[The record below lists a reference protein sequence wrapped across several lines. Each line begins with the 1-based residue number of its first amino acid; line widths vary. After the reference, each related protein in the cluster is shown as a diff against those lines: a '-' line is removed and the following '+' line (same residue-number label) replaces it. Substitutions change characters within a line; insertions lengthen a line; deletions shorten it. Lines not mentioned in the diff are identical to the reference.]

1 MRMYY
6 SILLAILLLS
16 SATTASPVISFEDLL
31 AEAESN
37 PSLVIA
43 ARSQAT
49 RNNLPVNILTSDRI
63 MYDVKGIENGEIV
76 YAVFTNLANVYDGGY
91 TAYYEEIAG
100 RFDVQRSR
108 IDYGNGRIV
117 DNTGGIF
124 DPVIS
129 SARGGEKYLMIP
141 DWTFDRVYLFNSVN
155 GDLLDTAFIAH
166 SNPQLQSPKHALQL
180 FDGRSIIV
188 SDQISDLVQKFD
200 TAGNY
205 VGFFAPS
212 GGVNTS
218 ILDNMRGIRFRPN
231 RNLLVTVGSGASQ
244 NTIQQFDEDG
254 NHTGTFITGNLNSPF
269 DILLRQ
275 GDMLITNSSGTNRI
289 TKFTHDGVF
298 ISPFYS
304 GSNIVF
310 PQQMY
315 QLANGNL
322 VVAGFSTPSGL
333 IMFDSTGNY
342 IRSLTGVTGCRSSY
356 LLGNGHYLTTNAT
369 GVHELDSAT
378 GSLIRTVVTGAN
390 YQYISEYIPDLF
402 VSNGNNSE
410 FVSDFRL
417 HQNYP
422 NPFNPVTAINF
433 DLPKSGNASL
443 KIYDQLGCEVAVLV
457 NEFKAAGSYSVNFN
471 AEDLATGVYFYRL
484 NFNGISE
491 ARKMLLV
498 K

>member
-1 MRMYY
+1 MRKCY
-6 SILLAILLLS
+6 IFLFAFLLLS
-16 SATTASPVISFEDLL
+16 SAANASPIISFEDLL
-31 AEAESN
+31 ANVENDPA
-37 PSLVIA
+37 LLIA
-43 ARSQAT
+43 ARSEAVS
-49 RNNLPVNILTSDRI
+49 RNLPVNILTSERV
-63 MYDVKGIENGEIV
+63 MFDVKDIENGRIV

-91 TAYYEEIAG
+91 TAYYEEVTG
-100 RFDVQRSR
+100 RFDPLRSR

-117 DNTGGIF
+117 DNTGGMF

-129 SARGGEKYLMIP
+129 SARGGEKFLMIT
-141 DWTFDRVYLFNSVN
+141 DWTFDRVSLFSSVN
-155 GDLLDTAFIAH
+155 GDLLDTAFILH

-180 FDGRSIIV
+180 FDGRSIVV

-200 TAGNY
+200 TAGSY
-205 VGFFAPS
+205 VGFFAPV
-212 GGVNTS
+212 GGVNTA
-218 ILDNMRGIRFRPN
+218 ILDNIRGIRFRPN
-231 RNLLVTVGSGASQ
+231 RNLLVTVGSGTSQ

-298 ISPFYS
+298 IAPFYS
-304 GSNIVF
+304 GSNIAF
-310 PQQMY
+310 PQQMF

-342 IRSLTGVTGCRSSY
+342 IRSLTGVTGCRSAY
-356 LLGNGHYLTTNAT
+356 LLGNGHYLTTNGT
-369 GVHELDSAT
+369 GVHEVDSTT
-378 GSLIRTVVTGAN
+378 GALVRTVVAGAN
-390 YQYISEYIPDLF
+390 FQYISEYIPDLF
-402 VSNGNNSE
+402 VSTGNSSE
-410 FVSDFRL
+410 LVSDFRL

-433 DLPKSGNASL
+433 DLPKSGNVTL
-443 KIYDQLGCEVAVLV
+443 KIYDQLGSEVAVLV
-457 NEFKAAGSYSVNFN
+457 NEFKVAGSYSVSFD